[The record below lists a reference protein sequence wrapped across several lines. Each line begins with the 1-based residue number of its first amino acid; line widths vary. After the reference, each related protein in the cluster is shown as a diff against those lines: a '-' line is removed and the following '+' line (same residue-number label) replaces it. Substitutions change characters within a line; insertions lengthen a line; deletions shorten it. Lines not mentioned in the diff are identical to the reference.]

1 MSKSIQGKL
10 NELNVIKRKYFK
22 DTIPFSI
29 KLFIFCSSS
38 ELWGD
43 GEPTQMKTMEGTGID
58 QSQTLSCNREKYKQS
73 NLVTPRISSHTTGH
87 KKISCI

>member
-1 MSKSIQGKL
+1 MSKSIQSKL

-43 GEPTQMKTMEGTGID
+43 GEEEGAIGASIQKHGVLSWEGED
-58 QSQTLSCNREKYKQS
+58 QSFHYDDT
-73 NLVTPRISSHTTGH
+73 ISFRCPLTSE
-87 KKISCI
+87 ISLRS

>member
-1 MSKSIQGKL
+1 MSKSIQSKL

-29 KLFIFCSSS
+29 KLFIFWSSS

-43 GEPTQMKTMEGTGID
+43 EEPTRMKTMEGTGI
-58 QSQTLSCNREKYKQS
+58 QSVTNTELSQEKVQIK
-73 NLVTPRISSHTTGH
+73 
-87 KKISCI
+87 